1 MIASLRLGGAERQLT
16 GLALML
22 HAQGHE
28 VEVLTYREGSFYA
41 AMLEG
46 SGVKFTQMPGT
57 GGSLKIVR
65 EVSSHL
71 MDTGCEV
78 LISFLRGANIK
89 ACLIKRRC
97 PELKTVV
104 SERNCDTVLLPHTA
118 FRFFMYRNA
127 DAVVCNSYAQEAFV
141 RKHARHLGGMLTAIP
156 NFVDSD
162 YFTPPAHQRKDD
174 GTIRLVTTAR
184 LNSRK
189 NPEGLIRAFAE
200 ASCDNLRLDWYGS
213 DGQDACYRECMRLI
227 CRLGLQ
233 DRVHIHPANQDVKAV
248 YAESDVFC
256 LPSFYE
262 GTPNAMAEAM
272 ACGLPAICSDVSDN
286 SRYVIPGKTGL
297 LFNPG
302 NRDNIAAALK
312 ALSSMSRSELRSWG
326 ESGRQK
332 VVELLSMKDFI
343 DRYSCLL
350 RDISGVKTASL

>member
-1 MIASLRLGGAERQLT
+1 MRICCMIASLRLGGAERQLT

-41 AMLEG
+41 RMLED
-46 SGVKFTQMPGT
+46 SGIKLTQLHGK

-71 MDTGCEV
+71 RANGCEV

-97 PELKTVV
+97 PGLKTVV
-104 SERNCDTVLLPHTA
+104 SERNCDIVLLPHTA

-141 RKHARHLGGMLTAIP
+141 RKHARHLAGRLTAIP

-162 YFTPPAHQRKDD
+162 YFTPPAQQRTDD
-174 GTIRLVTTAR
+174 GMIRLVTTAR
-184 LNSRK
+184 LNDRK
-189 NPEGLIRAFAE
+189 NPVGLIMAFAE
-200 ASCDNLRLDWYGS
+200 AACDNLRLDWYGS
-213 DGQDACYRECMRLI
+213 DGQDACYRKCMRLI

-233 DRVHIHPANQDVKAV
+233 DRVHIHPASQDVKGV

-297 LFNPG
+297 LFDPSK
-302 NRDNIAAALK
+302 RESIASALK
-312 ALSSMSRSELRSWG
+312 VLSSTSRAELRSWG
-326 ESGRQK
+326 ENGRLR
-332 VVELLSMKDFI
+332 VVELLSMDDFI
-343 DRYSCLL
+343 DRYSSLL
-350 RDISGVKTASL
+350 GSFPG